1 MMADESR
8 WIVCR
13 VCVIPMSKKEK
24 KKFLQ
29 YPPNYPWWL
38 PANNNMAGTFSAT
51 AADWKENYKH
61 SMETEL
67 LKKKVKLLPGGL

>member
-1 MMADESR
+1 MSHDESC
-8 WIVCR
+8 VC
-13 VCVIPMSKKEK
+13 VCVIPMSKKK

-29 YPPNYPWWL
+29 FPPNYPWWL

-51 AADWKENYKH
+51 AADWKKNYKH

-67 LKKKVKLLPGGL
+67 LKKKVKLLPSGL